1 MYELMWFL
9 SGALLYLVLSKLIY
23 VSQAVVFFRDIQLH
37 SLWLL
42 KRLQDDIT
50 FMREIKYEVMEDCK
64 LPPDQIKHIKAI
76 DSEVLTFW
84 KESIIM
90 KFKDS
95 LPLKYKGIVSFNS
108 WDEAMKL
115 FKENNERN

>member
-95 LPLKYKGIVSFNS
+95 LPLKYKVIVSFNS

>member
-1 MYELMWFL
+1 MYELVWFL